1 MSVVLYARM
10 HNIILRLVC
19 VYIQE
24 VYYSIYYAYYERSMS
39 IYYYII
45 YELVCILYEL
55 IILCILRA

>member
-45 YELVCILYEL
+45 YVYYTSLLYYAYYE
-55 IILCILRA
+55 RS

>member
-24 VYYSIYYAYYERSMS
+24 VYYMHILCILREEYVYLLL
-39 IYYYII
+39 YYI
-45 YELVCILYEL
+45 CILYEL